1 MIHVIIADDH
11 PVVRQGLKHILAE
24 ETDMVLAAE
33 AATGQ
38 ELLDKLAKVDC
49 DVVVLDISMPG
60 RGGLD
65 ILTELRRHHPKIP
78 VLVLS
83 VYPEDQFGPRVLK
96 SGAAGYMNKE
106 TACDQ
111 LVNAIRK
118 VCAGGKY
125 VSPTLA
131 EKIAADLATDSK
143 VPVHETLSH
152 REYQVMR
159 LIASGK
165 TVSQIARELSLSQK
179 TISTHR
185 ARLLE
190 KMRMKTNAEL
200 TYYAIR
206 NNLIENYPNKEER
219 EDTRED
225 T

>member
-1 MIHVIIADDH
+1 MIHVVIADDH
-11 PVVRQGLKHILAE
+11 PVVRQGLKRIVAE
-24 ETDMVLAAE
+24 EADLTLTAE

-38 ELLDKLAKVDC
+38 ELLECLDKVAC
-49 DVVVLDISMPG
+49 DVVLLDISMPG

-65 ILTELRRHHPKIP
+65 TLTELRRHFPKIS

-83 VYPEDQFGPRVLK
+83 VYPEDQFGTRVLK

-111 LVNAIRK
+111 LVGAIRK
-118 VCAGGKY
+118 ICAGGKY
-125 VSPTLA
+125 VSPRLA
-131 EKIAADLATDSK
+131 EKIAADLATNTQL
-143 VPVHETLSH
+143 PAHETLSH

-165 TVSQIARELSLSQK
+165 SVSQIARDLSLSNK

-190 KMRMKTNAEL
+190 KMRLKTNAEL
-200 TYYAIR
+200 TFYAIQ
-206 NNLIENYPNKEER
+206 NDLIDTFPNKKA
-219 EDTRED
+219 
-225 T
+225 

>member
-1 MIHVIIADDH
+1 MIHVVIADDH
-11 PVVRQGLKHILAE
+11 PVVRQGLKRILAE
-24 ETDMVLAAE
+24 EADLTLTAE

-38 ELLDKLAKVDC
+38 ELLECLGKVAC
-49 DVVVLDISMPG
+49 DVVLLDISMPG

-65 ILTELRRHHPKIP
+65 TLTELRRHFPKTS

-111 LVNAIRK
+111 LVGAIRK
-118 VCAGGKY
+118 VCAGGRY
-125 VSPTLA
+125 VSPRLA
-131 EKIAADLATDSK
+131 EKIAADLSTNTQLPA
-143 VPVHETLSH
+143 HETLSH

-165 TVSQIARELSLSQK
+165 TVTQIARELSLSKK

-190 KMRMKTNAEL
+190 KMRIKTNAEL
-200 TYYAIR
+200 TFYAIQ
-206 NNLIENYPNKEER
+206 NDLIDPFPVKKA
-219 EDTRED
+219 
-225 T
+225 

>member
-1 MIHVIIADDH
+1 MIQVVIADDH
-11 PVVRQGLKHILAE
+11 PVVRQGLKRILAE
-24 ETDMVLAAE
+24 EADMALAAE

-38 ELLDKLAKVDC
+38 ELLDCLGKVAC
-49 DVVVLDISMPG
+49 DVVLLDISMPG

-65 ILTELRRHHPKIP
+65 ALTELRRHFPKLP

-96 SGAAGYMNKE
+96 SGASGYMNKE

-111 LVNAIRK
+111 LVGAVRK

-125 VSPTLA
+125 VSAKLA
-131 EKIAADLATDSK
+131 ERIAADLSANTQL
-143 VPVHETLSH
+143 PAHETLSH

-165 TVSQIARELSLSQK
+165 TVTQIARELSLSKK

-185 ARLLE
+185 ARLLA
-190 KMRMKTNAEL
+190 KMRLRTNAEL
-200 TYYAIR
+200 TFYAIQ
-206 NNLIENYPNKEER
+206 NDLIDSFPDRKV
-219 EDTRED
+219 
-225 T
+225 

>member
-1 MIHVIIADDH
+1 MIHVVIADDH
-11 PVVRQGLKHILAE
+11 PVVRQGLKRILAE
-24 ETDMVLAAE
+24 EADMTLTAE

-38 ELLDKLAKVDC
+38 ELLDCLGKVAC
-49 DVVVLDISMPG
+49 DVVLLDISMPG

-65 ILTELRRHHPKIP
+65 TLIELRRHFPKIS

-83 VYPEDQFGPRVLK
+83 IYPEDQFGPRVLK

-111 LVNAIRK
+111 LVGAIRK

-125 VSPTLA
+125 VSQRLA
-131 EKIAADLATDSK
+131 EKIAADLSTNTQLPA
-143 VPVHETLSH
+143 HETLSH

-165 TVSQIARELSLSQK
+165 TVTQIARELSLSKK

-190 KMRMKTNAEL
+190 KMRLKTNAEL
-200 TYYAIR
+200 TFYAIQ
-206 NNLIENYPNKEER
+206 NDLIDHFPAKNA
-219 EDTRED
+219 
-225 T
+225 